1 MRQVTIVCMLSVVLL
16 AGCWDERLYKN
27 LAVISIAGIEG
38 HMGELK
44 AYYAYPSSPNDPTKV
59 AIVES
64 EGLTPRDVR
73 NKADLKTAL
82 TLDLSEL
89 STYLMAEESAHDD
102 IYPFLDIFF
111 RNAQNPVTTKF
122 AITKGSPKD
131 FIDVKKPLPSGL
143 GAYYQDFI
151 ESVERD
157 SVFPKGL
164 DIQQAGSMLF
174 EEGQDLVLPY
184 LNRDEKNKTPIAEG
198 LALFNGRKFTGTT
211 LGLRDSLLLVLAAY
225 GKADYARLSY
235 IFEEKDKKTPLTV
248 DIIRYKKKIKIQ
260 EQGKSA
266 KVYLNSTFEVN
277 IDEYPLDHISEKKV
291 KNKLEKFLEKKIKNE
306 TLKMMKKCQDAS
318 SDPIGIGKKARISR
332 SKIWKEGHWK
342 EVYKTL
348 DFKVNVNVKIIR
360 SGILK

>member
-1 MRQVTIVCMLSVVLL
+1 MRQVTIICMLSVVLL
-16 AGCWDERLYKN
+16 VGCWDERLYKS

-38 HMGELK
+38 HIGELK
-44 AYYAYPSSPNDPTKV
+44 AFYAYPSSPTDPTKF

-89 STYLMAEESAHDD
+89 STYLMAEDSAYDD
-102 IYPFLDIFF
+102 IYPFIDIYF

-131 FIDVKKPLPSGL
+131 FIDVKKPLPTGI
-143 GAYYQDFI
+143 GEYYQDFI
-151 ESVERD
+151 ESVERN

-164 DIQQAGSMLF
+164 DLQQACSMIF
-174 EEGQDLVLPY
+174 DEGQDLVLPY
-184 LNRDEKNKTPIAEG
+184 LSRDEKNETPIAEG
-198 LALFNGRKFTGTT
+198 LALFNGRKFSGTT
-211 LGLRDSLLLVLAAY
+211 LDKKDSLLLILAAY
-225 GKADYARLSY
+225 GKADTARLSY
-235 IFEEKDKKTPLTV
+235 IIEEKDKKTPLTI

-266 KVYLNSTFEVN
+266 KVYLNSTLEVN
-277 IDEYPLDHISEKKV
+277 IDEYPSDHIGEKKV
-291 KNKLEKFLEKKIKNE
+291 KNKLEKFLEKKIRRE
-306 TLKMMKKCQDAS
+306 TLKMIKKCQDAS
-318 SDPIGIGKKARISR
+318 SDPIGFGKKARISR

-342 EVYKTL
+342 DIYKTL
-348 DFKVNVNVKIIR
+348 DFNVDVNVKIIR